1 MLQRVV
7 RAQVSYSRF
16 SYDLVHLWT
25 SKRSRMRKS
34 LFKTPMLTYSVG
46 HDPSVRGGGGG
57 GYYDISIYTKAR
69 TIFWFKILNFE

>member
-46 HDPSVRGGGGG
+46 HDPSVRGGGEGG
-57 GYYDISIYTKAR
+57 TM
-69 TIFWFKILNFE
+69 IFPYIRRLGPFFGSKF

>member
-25 SKRSRMRKS
+25 SKRSSMRKS

-57 GYYDISIYTKAR
+57 GEGGTM
-69 TIFWFKILNFE
+69 IFPYIRRLGPFFGSKF